1 MSDIDDSIDSID
13 SMDNEK
19 YEISPYPINTPD
31 KVGITIKGSSEPYVI
46 AHKIVTD
53 TMSEKGNRYLINGV
67 EICILD
73 APKNKSIN
81 VEVKAGKA
89 MSGKANLK
97 IYGVNKGG
105 FATIM
110 ITKPKGIDYEY
121 SKILAFRVFKFLLDG
136 LMEETISVKDIQEM
150 KRKKKDDK
158 RKIVKLNCEVC
169 EKKFLNMQGLKIHKT
184 KFHGSKQNEEQKME
198 VEESMSNEEK
208 HVNFIDKESINENVM
223 EIDID
228 IDEESVKRAK
238 LHDEKVVKKQMKL
251 EEEEIR

>member
-31 KVGITIKGSSEPYVI
+31 KVGITIKGSSDPYVI

-110 ITKPKGIDYEY
+110 ITKPKGINYEY

-136 LMEETISVKDIQEM
+136 LMEETLSVKDIQEM
-150 KRKKKDDK
+150 KRKKKQEK

-169 EKKFLNMQGLKIHKT
+169 EKKFLNMQGLKMHKT
-184 KFHGSKQNEEQKME
+184 KFHGSTQNDLECPEEKME
-198 VEESMSNEEK
+198 VEESVSCDEK
-208 HVNFIDKESINENVM
+208 LVNFIDKESINENVM
-223 EIDID
+223 
-228 IDEESVKRAK
+228 
-238 LHDEKVVKKQMKL
+238 
-251 EEEEIR
+251 